1 MSRRTRKLTPRRLKL
16 AFYLTLA
23 AILVLVGYRIY
34 LSVFEPTYHAVHAE
48 QIERVQ
54 QAAEDAPLHFAV
66 VGNINNSVGLFE
78 RKMIPKLN
86 RAGPDFLVSVGNAV
100 SGTGEDKYRALY
112 RTLSRLEMPY
122 LLTVGE
128 HEGGT
133 FGRFNFYEHFGPF
146 FYGFRAGDSQFLFL
160 DAINPDTYPFQLHWL
175 EQQLRDP
182 APRHRYVFIGRP
194 LFPTEETTPI
204 DSPSQYV
211 SDAAFR
217 DRLHA
222 LFRDH
227 GVDAVF
233 AGSLHLFDRQEH
245 DGVTYVVTGGA
256 GGLVLNDE
264 TSFYHYVDVRVDGEN
279 THVGV
284 ERMDIGQHQV
294 FKTLESLWFFFHS
307 LFYVGHLNFLLVLA
321 VLVLLAIK
329 LYAAIF
335 VERDYYRNYD
345 IDTAPWRDRSLSI
358 AMVTNNYLPFIG
370 GVPISI
376 DRLRRG
382 LEALGH
388 RVRVFAPSYPDAD
401 DSAQDVVRIP
411 SWSGLGKRREF
422 RLANPLSP
430 RIRRGLREFTPDL
443 VHIHHPFW
451 LGWVAQWRARR
462 LRVPTV
468 FTYHT
473 RLEHYSHFVPLPGPL
488 FRNLIAHTAIRRFA
502 NRCHG
507 VIVPT
512 ESAEEYLRVIGVT
525 SPIFV
530 HPTGIDFDRFCKPAP
545 EAVAALR
552 REHGITA
559 QERVLI
565 SVSRLSREK
574 NIDFLIAAIDE
585 LQRRSDQPFRC
596 LIIGEGDEHERLQEH
611 IEALGLAGRVTLVGA
626 VPPGAIAHYYQLGD
640 LFAFASKSETQG
652 MVILEAMAA
661 GLPVVA
667 VRSSGIDDVVNNE
680 SNGFKTAENIDRW
693 VTSARLLL
701 EDDELRAAMSEQA
714 VVTARR
720 HATDHF
726 ARAVSETYA
735 QVLALYHWRED
746 RSATP
751 RDAD

>member
-1 MSRRTRKLTPRRLKL
+1 MGRNTLTPRRLKL

-23 AILVLVGYRIY
+23 AILGLVGYRVY
-34 LSVFEPTYHAVHAE
+34 LSIFEPSYHAAHAR

-54 QAAEDAPLHFAV
+54 QAAGKKPLRFAV

-78 RKMIPKLN
+78 RKMVPMLN
-86 RAGPDFLVSVGNAV
+86 RADPDFLVSVGNAV
-100 SGTGEDKYRALY
+100 SGAGEDKYRALY
-112 RTLSRLEMPY
+112 RTLSHLHMPY
-122 LLTVGE
+122 LLAVGE

-133 FGRFNFYEHFGPF
+133 FGRFNFYQHFGPF

-182 APRHRYVFIGRP
+182 GPTHRFVFIGQP
-194 LFPTEETTPI
+194 LFPTENRTPV
-204 DSPSQYV
+204 DSPDQYLA
-211 SDAAFR
+211 DTAFR

-233 AGSLHLFDRQEH
+233 AGSLHLFDRQER

-264 TSFYHYVDVRVDGEN
+264 TSFYHYVDVRVTDDEV
-279 THVGV
+279 TIDV
-284 ERMDIGQHQV
+284 ERLDIGQHQF
-294 FKTLESLWFFFHS
+294 FKTLESLWFFIHS
-307 LFYVGHLNFLLVLA
+307 LFYVGHLNFLLILGL
-321 VLVLLAIK
+321 LVLLAIK
-329 LYAAIF
+329 LYSVIF
-335 VERDYYRNYD
+335 IERDYYRNYD
-345 IDTAPWRDRSLSI
+345 IDTSPWADRPLSI

-376 DRLRRG
+376 DRLHRG
-382 LEALGH
+382 LEQLGH
-388 RVRVFAPSYPDAD
+388 RVRIISPSYPDAD
-401 DSAQDVVRIP
+401 DTGRDVVRIP
-411 SWSGLGKRREF
+411 SWGGLGRQGEF
-422 RLANPLSP
+422 RLANLLSP
-430 RIRRGLREFTPDL
+430 RIRRGLKEFAPDL
-443 VHIHHPFW
+443 IHIHHPFW

-462 LRVPTV
+462 MKLPTV

-502 NRCHG
+502 NRCSG

-530 HPTGIDFDRFCKPAP
+530 HPTGIDFDRFQMPAP
-545 EAVAALR
+545 DAVAALR
-552 REHGITA
+552 EKHGIGKD
-559 QERVLI
+559 ERVLI

-585 LQRRSDQPFRC
+585 LRRQSPQPIRC
-596 LIIGEGDEHERLQEH
+596 LIIGDGDERGRLQEH
-611 IEALGLAGRVTLVGA
+611 IEALGLSDRVTLVGA
-626 VPPGAIAHYYQLGD
+626 VSPETIAHYYQLGD
-640 LFAFASKSETQG
+640 LFVFASRSETQG

-680 SNGFKTAENIDRW
+680 SNGFKTAENIERW
-693 VTSARLLL
+693 VEAARHLV
-701 EDDELRAAMSEQA
+701 EDDDLRAAMSEQA

-720 HATDHF
+720 HAIDHF
-726 ARAVSETYA
+726 ARAVSETYT
-735 QVLALYHWRED
+735 QVLALHHWKENR
-746 RSATP
+746 A
-751 RDAD
+751 DASRAG

>member
-1 MSRRTRKLTPRRLKL
+1 MGRKPNKVTPRRLKL

-23 AILVLVGYRIY
+23 AILGLVGYRAY
-34 LSVFEPTYHAVHAE
+34 LSVFEQTYHAVHAE

-54 QAAEDAPLHFAV
+54 ETAEDGPLHFAV
-66 VGNINNSVGLFE
+66 VGNINNSIGLFE
-78 RKMIPKLN
+78 RKMIPMLN
-86 RAGPDFLVSVGNAV
+86 RAGPDALISVGNAV
-100 SGTGEDKYRALY
+100 SGAGEDKYRALY
-112 RTLSRLEMPY
+112 RTLSHLEMPY
-122 LLTVGE
+122 LLAVGE

-160 DAINPDTYPFQLHWL
+160 DGTNPDTYPFQLHWL

-182 APRHRYVFIGRP
+182 APKHRFVFIGRP
-194 LFPTEETTPI
+194 LFPAEHKTPI
-204 DSPSQYV
+204 DSPTQYLA
-211 SDAAFR
+211 DTTFR
-217 DRLHA
+217 ERLHT

-233 AGSLHLFDRQEH
+233 AGSLHLFDRQER

-264 TSFYHYVDVRVDGEN
+264 ISYYHYVDVRVDEDG
-279 THVGV
+279 TRISV
-284 ERMDIGQHQV
+284 ERLDIGQHQV

-307 LFYVGHLNFLLVLA
+307 LFYVGHLNFLLVLG
-321 VLVLLAIK
+321 LLMLLAIK
-329 LYAAIF
+329 LYATIF

-345 IDTAPWRDRSLSI
+345 LDTSPWRDRPLSI

-382 LEALGH
+382 LEAMGH
-388 RVRVFAPSYPDAD
+388 HVRVLAPSYPDAD
-401 DSAQDVVRIP
+401 DHDQDVVRIP
-411 SWSGLGKRREF
+411 SWGGLGRQGEF
-422 RLANPLSP
+422 RLANLISP
-430 RIRRGLREFTPDL
+430 RIRRGLKAFEPDL
-443 VHIHHPFW
+443 IHIHHPFW
-451 LGWVAQWRARR
+451 LGWAAQWRARR
-462 LRVPTV
+462 MKVPTV

-502 NRCHG
+502 NRCDG

-530 HPTGIDFDRFCKPAP
+530 HPTGIDFDRFQNPAP

-552 REHGITA
+552 EQHGIA
-559 QERVLI
+559 ADERVLV

-574 NIDFLIAAIDE
+574 NIDFLITALDE
-585 LQRRSDQPFRC
+585 LRRCSEQRFRC
-596 LIIGEGDEHERLQEH
+596 LIIGEGDEHARLDER
-611 IEALGLAGRVTLVGA
+611 IRSLGLSDRVTLVGG
-626 VPPGAIAHYYQLGD
+626 VSPEAIAHYYQLGD
-640 LFAFASKSETQG
+640 LFVFASKSETQG

-667 VRSSGIDDVVNNE
+667 VRSSGIDDVVKNE
-680 SNGFKTAENIDRW
+680 SNGFKTPEHVGRW
-693 VTSARLLL
+693 VDAARYLI
-701 EDDELRAAMSEQA
+701 EDDDLRAAMGEQA

-720 HATDHF
+720 HATDRF
-726 ARAVSETYA
+726 ARAVAETYR
-735 QVLALYHWRED
+735 QVLALYRWREN
-746 RSATP
+746 RSKEE
-751 RDAD
+751 RAD